1 MRREVNV
8 ALVFARSAAIMHLQ
22 SPRTV
27 KHVSRGHAHAA
38 VLHPAGS
45 IVAAALPLIARAIL
59 LVRVLW
65 EVVWQVKEVLLA
77 AVPLVIDDH
86 ADDVSN
92 SSGGLETCSSK
103 FADGEGSSSGASSL
117 DRSCSVDLQSMR
129 RDGDA
134 GHL

>member
-45 IVAAALPLIARAIL
+45 IVAAALLLIARAIR
-59 LVRVLW
+59 LVRVPW
-65 EVVWQVKEVLLA
+65 EVVWQVEEVLLA

-86 ADDVSN
+86 ADVILKLLRWFGN
-92 SSGGLETCSSK
+92 VPWFEFVEIRRRRGVVIRGIL
-103 FADGEGSSSGASSL
+103 AGQ
-117 DRSCSVDLQSMR
+117 VLQR
-129 RDGDA
+129 
-134 GHL
+134 

>member
-86 ADDVSN
+86 ADVILKLLRWFGN
-92 SSGGLETCSSK
+92 VFVEIRRRRGVVIRGIL
-103 FADGEGSSSGASSL
+103 AGQ
-117 DRSCSVDLQSMR
+117 VLQR
-129 RDGDA
+129 
-134 GHL
+134 

>member
-59 LVRVLW
+59 LVRVPW

-86 ADDVSN
+86 ADVILKLLRWFRN
-92 SSGGLETCSSK
+92 VPNFRRRRGVVIRGIL
-103 FADGEGSSSGASSL
+103 AGQ
-117 DRSCSVDLQSMR
+117 VLQR
-129 RDGDA
+129 
-134 GHL
+134 